1 MLRGMTVV
9 QKIDRRQ
16 AQRFKGAFKARFS
29 INNGPE
35 QISDTMNFTSRSLA
49 IRSDCEA
56 RKGDRVSVR
65 FAGLPVIEG
74 EIIRV
79 FPEGF
84 AITLSERSLSLM
96 AHADPVED
104 AGRAAPFE
112 RSLADSVTSPFLR
125 VRSPF
130 PARALITS
138 GLGYTPGYNRHFL
151 SIVTADP
158 NALLRARNIWIIA
171 EGTRWVARGLRFERR
186 KNRGIAV
193 MVLND
198 WQLHM
203 GAAYG
208 LGLTIVGEE
217 MMESKIDIDA
227 DQIGLHLDDL
237 EPELLAVSA

>member
-1 MLRGMTVV
+1 MLAAMTVV

-16 AQRFKGAFKARFS
+16 AQRFKGAFQARFS

-35 QISDTMNFTSRSLA
+35 QISETLNFTSRSLA
-49 IRSDCEA
+49 IRSNCEA
-56 RKGDRVSVR
+56 RKGDRVSVK

-74 EIIRV
+74 EIVRV

-84 AITLSERSLSLM
+84 AVTLSEHSLSLM
-96 AHADPVED
+96 AQADPLHD
-104 AGRAAPFE
+104 SAGIAFKDRP
-112 RSLADSVTSPFLR
+112 ADTVTSPFMD
-125 VRSPF
+125 VRAPF

-138 GLGYTPGYNRHFL
+138 GMGYLPGYNRHFL

-158 NALLRARNIWIIA
+158 SVLARARNIRIIA
-171 EGTRWVARGLRFERR
+171 EGTRWIARGLRFERR

-193 MVLND
+193 MMLND

-208 LGLTIVGEE
+208 LRLTIVGEE
-217 MMESKIDIDA
+217 MMEWTIDIDA
-227 DQIGLHLDDL
+227 DQIGLPLESL

>member
-74 EIIRV
+74 EIVRV

-84 AITLSERSLSLM
+84 ALTLSERSLALM
-96 AHADPVED
+96 SHTDPLDLASGAPLRSTAADNI
-104 AGRAAPFE
+104 
-112 RSLADSVTSPFLR
+112 TSPFLA
-125 VRSPF
+125 VRAPF

-158 NALLRARNIWIIA
+158 GAIARARNIWITA
-171 EGTRWVARGLRFERR
+171 EATRWIAAGLRFERR

>member
-1 MLRGMTVV
+1 MTVV

-16 AQRFKGAFKARFS
+16 AQRFKGAFKALFS

-35 QISDTMNFTSRSLA
+35 QISDTLNFTSRSLA
-49 IRSDCEA
+49 IRSDSEA
-56 RKGDRVSVR
+56 RKGDLVTVR
-65 FAGLPVIEG
+65 FTGLPMIDGAVV
-74 EIIRV
+74 RV

-84 AITLSERSLSLM
+84 AISLSERSLALM
-96 AHADPVED
+96 TNADPLEVTG
-104 AGRAAPFE
+104 APLRTAA
-112 RSLADSVTSPFLR
+112 DNVTSPFLA
-125 VRSPF
+125 VEAPF

-151 SIVTADP
+151 SLVTADP
-158 NALLRARNIWIIA
+158 NALSRARNIWITA
-171 EGTRWVARGLRFERR
+171 ESTRWIAAGLRFERR

-193 MVLND
+193 MMLND

-208 LGLTIVGEE
+208 LRLTLVGEE
-217 MMESKIDIDA
+217 MAESTIEIDA
-227 DQIGLHLDDL
+227 DQIGMHLDDL

>member
-1 MLRGMTVV
+1 MTVV

-16 AQRFKGAFKARFS
+16 AQRFKGAFKALFS

-35 QISDTMNFTSRSLA
+35 QVSDTLNFTSRSLA

-56 RKGDRVSVR
+56 RIGDLVSVR
-65 FAGLPVIEG
+65 FVGLP
-74 EIIRV
+74 IIDGAVVRV

-84 AITLSERSLSLM
+84 AIALSERSLALM
-96 AHADPVED
+96 SHADPLD
-104 AGRAAPFE
+104 LASSAPF
-112 RSLADSVTSPFLR
+112 RNPAANTVTSPFLA
-125 VRSPF
+125 VEAPF

-151 SIVTADP
+151 SLVTADP
-158 NALLRARNIWIIA
+158 NAIARARNIWIAAESIRWIA
-171 EGTRWVARGLRFERR
+171 AGLRFERR

-193 MVLND
+193 MMLND

-208 LGLTIVGEE
+208 LTLAIVGEE
-217 MMESKIDIDA
+217 MMESRISIEA
-227 DQIGLHLDDL
+227 DEIGLHLDSL
-237 EPELLAVSA
+237 EPELLAISA